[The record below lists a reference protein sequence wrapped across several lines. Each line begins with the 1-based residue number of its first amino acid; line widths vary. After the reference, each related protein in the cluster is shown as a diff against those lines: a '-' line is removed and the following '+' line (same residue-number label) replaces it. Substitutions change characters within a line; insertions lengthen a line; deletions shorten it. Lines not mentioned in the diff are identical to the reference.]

1 MTSTMECLTDWM
13 MRQRWY
19 GGKGRVPALRLIGS
33 WDIDTHESGVRIRT
47 QLIMDDASNPPTL
60 YQIPITRRQSL
71 LPGGGLA
78 LIGRAEN
85 DEFVYDGAFDP
96 AYARALLRMMLA
108 ELPARA
114 DGAEAWGHA
123 AVYDPPSTRPAFTLD
138 DSVTTRVL
146 SGEQSNTSIIFERPG
161 DPTSTPIICKVF
173 RALHHGEN
181 PDVTLQTALTE
192 AGSPYVPRSIGH
204 ITGEWNDVGRSSGR
218 AQGHLAFAQEFL
230 PGVEDAWRVAVRAA
244 DHDEDFSSEA
254 FELGEAT
261 AEVHRT
267 LAEVMPSRPASLGDV
282 VSVVANWHQR
292 LAIAMAEVPEIR
304 EHKARIEAVFDAA
317 QAAPWPSLQRIHG
330 DYHLGQV
337 LHVPG
342 RGWVLL
348 DFEGEPLRPMSE
360 RDLPDLV
367 LRDVAG
373 MLRSFD
379 YVAGSL
385 ALANPDRSVQAW
397 AHAAR
402 RAFVDGYIHAS
413 GNDLREHRALL
424 DAFEIDKAV
433 YEAVYEARNRP
444 AWVGI
449 PVHAIARLL
458 SRERVSAG

>member
-1 MTSTMECLTDWM
+1 
-13 MRQRWY
+13 
-19 GGKGRVPALRLIGS
+19 
-33 WDIDTHESGVRIRT
+33 
-47 QLIMDDASNPPTL
+47 
-60 YQIPITRRQSL
+60 
-71 LPGGGLA
+71 
-78 LIGRAEN
+78 
-85 DEFVYDGAFDP
+85 
-96 AYARALLRMMLA
+96 
-108 ELPARA
+108 
-114 DGAEAWGHA
+114 
-123 AVYDPPSTRPAFTLD
+123 
-138 DSVTTRVL
+138 VL

-192 AGSPYVPRSIGH
+192 AGSPYVPQSIGH